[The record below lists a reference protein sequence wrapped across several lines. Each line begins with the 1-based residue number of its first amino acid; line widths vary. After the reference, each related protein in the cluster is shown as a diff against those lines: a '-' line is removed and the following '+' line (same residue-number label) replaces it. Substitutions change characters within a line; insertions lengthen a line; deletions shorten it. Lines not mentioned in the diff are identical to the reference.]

1 MGAKVTDERPFEV
14 RPLDAP
20 PVWIYDF
27 GLDYGPDVELQ
38 ADRVRQIFQ
47 DAFAQTWRGAIEN
60 DGFNRLVLGAE
71 LTCRRSRPAR
81 DREVPAPGG
90 STFSQAYM
98 EEALAGN
105 PSLRGCSW
113 SSSTTA
119 SSRHEAKTPRRRST
133 SLVREIEARL
143 DAIASLDEDR
153 ILRSFL
159 SVIEAMLRTSY
170 FQAQHE
176 R

>member
-27 GLDYGPDVELQ
+27 GLDGPDVELQ

-71 LTCRRSRPAR
+71 LTWQ
-81 DREVPAPGG
+81 EVTLLRAIAKYLRQAG

-105 PSLRGCSW
+105 PELARLLVELFHH
-113 SSSTTA
+113 
-119 SSRHEAKTPRRRST
+119 RFEPPRSEDT
-133 SLVREIEARL
+133 EPKVDELVRR
-143 DAIASLDEDR
+143 
-153 ILRSFL
+153 
-159 SVIEAMLRTSY
+159 
-170 FQAQHE
+170 
-176 R
+176 